1 MTVKP
6 RTRSEDERF
15 LKDTKTFSDISAVSG
30 SEFTLIFFIFIL
42 VYIFARAIWE
52 AIRDLREENKPKKK
66 ERISTT
72 PVHYPK

>member
-30 SEFTLIFFIFIL
+30 SEFTLILFIFIL